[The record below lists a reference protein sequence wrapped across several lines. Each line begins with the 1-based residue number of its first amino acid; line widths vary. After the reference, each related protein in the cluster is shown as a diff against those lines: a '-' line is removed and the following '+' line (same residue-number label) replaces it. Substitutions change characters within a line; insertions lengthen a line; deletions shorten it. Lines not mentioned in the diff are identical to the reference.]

1 MVLEEWFWSCIEVG
15 FRLDDYRYLPK
26 FANEIPSE
34 EDEMRLQNET
44 DMTSFLSSPTAQ
56 FNNSTTSNKKR
67 SKEQKEQ
74 DRYVLGPV
82 RDFNLV
88 GPSWSWSCPKNSF
101 SWSWQL
107 TWLILRINTILTL
120 GKLLGVTAEEIE
132 QDRRNQEGLPPS
144 IPLPKEDK
152 KDTAKPVAAE
162 LFDTGLDLDF

>member
-56 FNNSTTSNKKR
+56 FNNSTTSNRKR

-82 RDFNLV
+82 RDFKTRSDQV
-88 GPSWSWSCPKNSF
+88 GPGPARKIHF
-101 SWSWQL
+101 
-107 TWLILRINTILTL
+107 L
-120 GKLLGVTAEEIE
+120 GPG
-132 QDRRNQEGLPPS
+132 N
-144 IPLPKEDK
+144 
-152 KDTAKPVAAE
+152 
-162 LFDTGLDLDF
+162 

>member
-15 FRLDDYRYLPK
+15 FRLDDFRYLPK

-74 DRYVLGPV
+74 DRYVFY
-82 RDFNLV
+82 R
-88 GPSWSWSCPKNSF
+88 S
-101 SWSWQL
+101 
-107 TWLILRINTILTL
+107 RISTSLCSL
-120 GKLLGVTAEEIE
+120 
-132 QDRRNQEGLPPS
+132 
-144 IPLPKEDK
+144 
-152 KDTAKPVAAE
+152 
-162 LFDTGLDLDF
+162 